1 MRMTDNNFGSNL
13 RLALAITATAGVMI
27 CLWLLLHS
35 CTPQTLDDDRPTGTG
50 IALRLGTVSME
61 RGGKAPTRAS
71 SAITTM
77 SGWEFASGDLL
88 NVYVQATGSG
98 TQASKGVYS
107 RNSTGGWEPQYS
119 TKAAYWQRST
129 GNTVSI
135 LWGPEADGKVYH
147 LPDSY
152 DALPGSDMKAKMWN
166 YTKCT
171 NFANLWRCCDL
182 LHYQAADIPAQNT
195 ALSAEL
201 SHSMAQLCVELTAGK
216 GMTEDDVKTAT
227 VSILGAYDCYT
238 TDATSLQPVAC
249 QAEDAT
255 ATSSPTT
262 KDITL
267 LKNGDTSLKHYALL
281 LPRQVFPSSGRMIK
295 ISIGS
300 GIYYYTPT
308 GNVTPTAGNCLNLKL
323 QVDKT
328 AVNALNV
335 SSTGWDSEVTTG
347 EPPTTDGE
355 VTVVPSTAG
364 SLTLPTNLSGTDN
377 KLMITG
383 QIDGEDLKTL
393 SKSMDKFSELYIN
406 ATLSGTTALP
416 EEFAKNM
423 ANLKVI
429 TLPKGMTRIEN
440 YAFRGCAALTSI
452 SLPEGVKS
460 IGIDAFYGCAA
471 LTSISL
477 PKELTS
483 IGERT
488 FCLCAAL
495 TSISLPKGVTS
506 IGREAFS
513 SCAALTS
520 ISLPEKLTSIGSSA
534 FHGCKALTSIS
545 LPEKVTKIE
554 EQTFDGCAALTSISL
569 PEGVTSIGNSAFNGC
584 IALTSISLPEK
595 LTSIGNA
602 AFNGCK
608 VLTSISLPE
617 GVTSI
622 GNSAFYGCAALTSIS
637 LPKGVASIG
646 SWTFNGCT
654 ALTSIS
660 LPEKLTSIGNAAFK
674 NCTALTKV
682 ILLTGTTLPT
692 CGNSTTF
699 NMQSPSPVLF
709 LPAISAEEFAAATDK
724 YTKWGSPTPA
734 WSAVH
739 YAYSPGS
746 GTTPADYA
754 NPDNYLGHW
763 P

>member
-227 VSILGAYDCYT
+227 VSILGAYGCYT

-452 SLPEGVKS
+452 SLPEGVTS
-460 IGIDAFYGCAA
+460 IGNSAFSGCAALTSISLPEGVTSIGSWAFGYCAA

-602 AFNGCK
+602 AF
-608 VLTSISLPE
+608 
-617 GVTSI
+617 
-622 GNSAFYGCAALTSIS
+622 
-637 LPKGVASIG
+637 
-646 SWTFNGCT
+646 
-654 ALTSIS
+654 
-660 LPEKLTSIGNAAFK
+660 K